1 MKRILFCLLAS
12 VYAVSLNVAGA
23 AEPGVKEKPKQAE
36 PAAKA
41 PKGSRGKDSD
51 WKGTKPPMPQT
62 ETQSGG
68 KTDR

>member
-1 MKRILFCLLAS
+1 MKRILFYLLAS
-12 VYAVSLNVAGA
+12 VYAVSLNVASA

-51 WKGTKPPMPQT
+51 WKGTKQPKPET
-62 ETQSGG
+62 ETEKG
-68 KTDR
+68 KGDH